1 MISISKEKS
10 FREIEKEKSR
20 IMTKF
25 QKLEA
30 AKKEYLVAFKHFK
43 KINNIENDQFEYIF
57 LHPERYFFVPPWNT
71 NQKLIFQ
78 KKEIQNE
85 NIEKFINRKAIKR
98 DGFLILLTE
107 WGFCNSPQESNTKFF
122 FLLIHFLK
130 NYSKTYYKKYNIL
143 YLTYFVMSKYK
154 SPLLT
159 YPKSYFR
166 LFDGNLFL
174 DHPSLAQKQLL
185 SHENFEFLFL
195 QEITSEPSI
204 KDNPQYPL
212 NQPFSFD
219 ISLPFNPQPSFDPSL
234 PLNPQ
239 PSFDPSLPLNPQ
251 FRFNKIL
258 RPNPEKFFNSQISLN
273 PQLHLEPLLSLNP
286 QVYFN
291 PQSSMGIEIHFNP
304 LLPFNPRF
312 SFYPERPL
320 NPQFRFNSIYSNPKD
335 HWNPQLPINTK
346 NLSYAKFYF
355 NPQCALNPQ
364 PYFNPEYPLNP
375 KPCFNPKAPLN
386 PKPPFTPKIPSR
398 TLQKKFFSA
407 LPDLLSTLYSFY
419 LISLEEEQF
428 TESEIPKLIAGK
440 TDFVFHF
447 VSPPGRYLVL
457 YQYDLKYQKW
467 RKYHSIDYSCFPTS
481 PIELLSN
488 EYLYKLTNNNNITI
502 ECTPSYKY
510 LYKLTGG
517 NITITSQIAIL
528 VAKCLFTTNLHKTL
542 TIINNSKYFAGF
554 SNFLFNISPH
564 TNHHEIFVPGDCCKW
579 KTCGIAIE
587 IKNLKKDYVSLYNK
601 QLNGMRY
608 LILYSENPLQEKDIK
623 LIHNLINCKPV
634 FENSKLGWDFKFINR
649 MNVIFVT
656 NSEHDLDLLKK
667 SKIPQTYITINHYL
681 LEEMEELTLP
691 CIHWLR
697 TVFAFYGAHL
707 LIDKNLLKN
716 TEKQWGKLSKPK
728 KTNSLFEKFL
738 QENCEYNE
746 SYHIAGSKIL
756 QAYKEYCFLSGDVP
770 LSKKEFKEKL
780 LSILETKYPNL
791 AAQNKLYYRPHY
803 NSESNPYCYMGIRLK
818 QLENSDSDPSVNQN
832 CESANCG
839 SPDESLDYE
848 TFCKFLDSLNEYIP
862 KDFFHLY
869 RKEAIEWFYQ
879 Y

>member
-1 MISISKEKS
+1 M
-10 FREIEKEKSR
+10 
-20 IMTKF
+20 
-25 QKLEA
+25 
-30 AKKEYLVAFKHFK
+30 
-43 KINNIENDQFEYIF
+43 
-57 LHPERYFFVPPWNT
+57 
-71 NQKLIFQ
+71 FQ
-78 KKEIQNE
+78 KKEIHNE
-85 NIEKFINRKAIKR
+85 NIEKFLNRKAIKR
-98 DGFLILLTE
+98 ERFLSLLSE
-107 WGFCNSPQESNTKFF
+107 WGFCESPKEYNTNFF
-122 FLLIHFLK
+122 FLLIYFLK
-130 NYSKTYYKKYNIL
+130 VYSKIYYKKYDIL
-143 YLTYFVMSKYK
+143 YSTYFVISKYR

-185 SHENFEFLFL
+185 SYENFEFLFQ
-195 QEITSEPSI
+195 QEITSDLSI

-219 ISLPFNPQPSFDPSL
+219 LSL

-239 PSFDPSLPLNPQ
+239 PYFNPQLPLNPQPSLDPRLLPNPQPFFDPLQSLNLQPHFNPHSQPIPDSWIPLNPPSSFDPSLPLNPQ
-251 FRFNKIL
+251 FRFNQIL
-258 RPNPEKFFNSQISLN
+258 RPNPEKFFNSQMPLN
-273 PQLHLEPLLSLNP
+273 PQFHLEPLLPLNP

-291 PQSSMGIEIHFNP
+291 PQSFMGIEIHFNP

-312 SFYPERPL
+312 SFYPEKPL
-320 NPQFRFNSIYSNPKD
+320 NPQIYFNSYDFNPKSYKD
-335 HWNPQLPINTK
+335 SQFPINTK
-346 NLSYAKFYF
+346 HISYAENCF
-355 NPQCALNPQ
+355 NPKYPLNPQ
-364 PYFNPEYPLNP
+364 LHFNPEYPLNP
-375 KPCFNPKAPLN
+375 KPCFDPKAPLN
-386 PKPPFTPKIPSR
+386 PKPPFTPKFPSR

-407 LPDLLSTLYSFY
+407 LPELLSILYSRS
-419 LISLEEEQF
+419 LISSEGEQF
-428 TESEIPKLIAGK
+428 TSIEIPKLTAGN
-440 TDFVFHF
+440 TDFIFDF
-447 VSPPGRYLVL
+447 VSPHSRYLVL
-457 YQYDLKYQKW
+457 YQYDLKYLKW

-502 ECTPSYKY
+502 AYTPPYEY

-564 TNHHEIFVPGDCCKW
+564 TNYHKIFVPGDCYKW

-608 LILYSENPLQEKDIK
+608 LILYSENPLQEKDIE
-623 LIHNLINCKPV
+623 LIHDLINCKPV

-649 MNVIFVT
+649 MNIIFVT

-667 SKIPQTYITINHYL
+667 SKIPQTYIAINHCL
-681 LEEMEELTLP
+681 LEEMEEFAFP
-691 CIHWLR
+691 CIHWLQ
-697 TVFAFYGAHL
+697 TAFAFYGAHL
-707 LIDKNLLKN
+707 LIDKNLLK
-716 TEKQWGKLSKPK
+716 TAEKQWGKLSKPK

-756 QAYKEYCFLSGDVP
+756 QAYKEYCSLSGDVP

-803 NSESNPYCYMGIRLK
+803 NNSESNVYCYMGIRLK
-818 QLENSDSDPSVNQN
+818 QLENTDFDPSLNQN
-832 CESANCG
+832 CESANRD
-839 SPDESLDYE
+839 SSDESLDYE

-862 KDFFHLY
+862 KDFLGVLGNDILKY
-869 RKEAIEWFYQ
+869 FYQ